1 MVVGWLPEINIT
13 SCRVVILLLMKKPS
27 ALIWRSL
34 QIAGKKRSLNF
45 ILMDLKMV
53 CNHPV
58 SLWSIS
64 NKDLIF
70 SCQYYLL
77 HTYISYSLTQYV
89 QACSFVSVFIS
100 IIIGHIMYLVHIQEQ
115 SLLWRWRLDQEESGV
130 WLTSWTMLVRF
141 PSEFWIRNI
150 Q

>member
-1 MVVGWLPEINIT
+1 
-13 SCRVVILLLMKKPS
+13 MKKPS

-64 NKDLIF
+64 NKDLKF
-70 SCQYYLL
+70 SCQYNIL
-77 HTYISYSLTQYV
+77 HSYISYSLTQYV

-115 SLLWRWRLDQEESGV
+115 TL
-130 WLTSWTMLVRF
+130 F
-141 PSEFWIRNI
+141 
-150 Q
+150 

>member
-1 MVVGWLPEINIT
+1 
-13 SCRVVILLLMKKPS
+13 MKNPS

-64 NKDLIF
+64 NKDLKI
-70 SCQYYLL
+70 SCQYDIF
-77 HTYISYSLTQYV
+77 HTYSLTQYV
-89 QACSFVSVFIS
+89 QACSFVSAFIS
-100 IIIGHIMYLVHIQEQ
+100 IVIGHIMYLVHIQEQ
-115 SLLWRWRLDQEESGV
+115 
-130 WLTSWTMLVRF
+130 TS
-141 PSEFWIRNI
+141 S
-150 Q
+150 